1 MRFKQSL
8 LVLAIS
14 GALTACGGS
23 SSDSPNDNTSG
34 GGNNTDDG
42 TATTTTTVVSE
53 GVITGFGS
61 VYVNG
66 QRYRS
71 ENAEIAVGNSPAAD
85 EAQLKVGM
93 VVTVAASASDNG
105 EDPDAQQIR
114 YEEHLQG
121 PVSFIDREAEQI
133 EVLGQTILFDDLTE
147 FDETDIETLS
157 VGDFIE
163 VSGYIND
170 EGNFY
175 ATLVELETEETEIK
189 LKGEI
194 ANLDVDA
201 QTFSLA
207 ELTIDYSAA
216 EYEDMT
222 ADDLADGLFVKVEG
236 DDFDGDTLTLTASSI
251 ENKEDNDIDNDAEE
265 VTIAGIVKD
274 YDSESGVFSV
284 NRYEFTLN
292 DDTEFDDGSL
302 DTLAN
307 GVIVKVEGRFES
319 EQLIAEEIEFKATDA
334 RSKTEG
340 QVTDLNAD
348 NETFVIDN
356 TTFSVTPETQYE
368 DESGLDERSFTFD
381 DIAVNDWLKVISR
394 QDDQGNTI
402 ALKVKRIDQE
412 DREGEV
418 KGRVSD
424 VSAEGMTIA
433 NVAVGFNENTEFEG
447 EDDSISIERFI
458 ELVQSNPAVIVE
470 VEGEY
475 DGDTLI
481 AAEVEVETVGGQ
493 DGDDDGDDNDDDDSS
508 GKAEFEGEIESIEGD
523 SVFVNGN
530 ELRFSQDTEFELND
544 EEVDLQTFYDALEV
558 GVVVEIEGVWVD
570 QSYIKVTEAELE
582 TNDEE

>member
-34 GGNNTDDG
+34 ENNNDD
-42 TATTTTTVVSE
+42 TSTTTTSVVSE

-93 VVTVAASASDNG
+93 VVTVAASASNDG

-194 ANLDVDA
+194 ANLDTDA

-481 AAEVEVETVGGQ
+481 AAKVEVETVGGQ
-493 DGDDDGDDNDDDDSS
+493 DGDDDDDENDDST

-530 ELRFSQDTEFELND
+530 ELRFAEDAEFELND

-558 GVVVEIEGVWVD
+558 GVVIEIEGLWVD

>member
-93 VVTVAASASDNG
+93 VVTVAASASDDG

-170 EGNFY
+170 EGSFY

-194 ANLDVDA
+194 ANLDTDA

-251 ENKEDNDIDNDAEE
+251 ENKEENDIDNDAEE

-284 NRYEFTLN
+284 NRYEFTLS

-394 QDDQGNTI
+394 QDDQGTTI

-493 DGDDDGDDNDDDDSS
+493 DGDDDGNDNDDDDSS

>member
-34 GGNNTDDG
+34 ENNNDD
-42 TATTTTTVVSE
+42 TSTTTTSVVSE

-93 VVTVAASASDNG
+93 VVTVAASASDDG

-194 ANLDVDA
+194 ANLDTDA

-251 ENKEDNDIDNDAEE
+251 ENKEENDIDNDAEE

-356 TTFSVTPETQYE
+356 TTFSVAPETQYE

-394 QDDQGNTI
+394 QDDQGTTI

-424 VSAEGMTIA
+424 VTAEGMTIA

-447 EDDSISIERFI
+447 EDDSISVERFI
-458 ELVQSNPAVIVE
+458 ELVQNNPAVIVE

-493 DGDDDGDDNDDDDSS
+493 DGDDDGDDDDDSS

>member
-23 SSDSPNDNTSG
+23 SSDSPNDSTSG

-93 VVTVAASASDNG
+93 VVTVAASASDDG

-170 EGNFY
+170 EGSFY

-194 ANLDVDA
+194 ANLDTDA

-251 ENKEDNDIDNDAEE
+251 ENKEENDIDSDTEE

-274 YDSESGVFSV
+274 YDSESGAFSV

-394 QDDQGNTI
+394 QDDQGTTI

-447 EDDSISIERFI
+447 EDDNISIERFI

-481 AAEVEVETVGGQ
+481 AAKVEVETVGGQ
-493 DGDDDGDDNDDDDSS
+493 DGDDDDDDNDDST

>member
-23 SSDSPNDNTSG
+23 SSDSSNDNTSG

-93 VVTVAASASDNG
+93 VVTVAASASDDG

-170 EGNFY
+170 EGSFY

-194 ANLDVDA
+194 ANLDTDA

-216 EYEDMT
+216 EYDDMT

-284 NRYEFTLN
+284 NRYQFTLN

-356 TTFSVTPETQYE
+356 TTFSVIPETQYE

-433 NVAVGFNENTEFEG
+433 NVAVAFNENTEFEG

-481 AAEVEVETVGGQ
+481 AAKVEVETVGGQ
-493 DGDDDGDDNDDDDSS
+493 DGDEDDDENDDST

-544 EEVDLQTFYDALEV
+544 EEVDLQTFYEALAV
-558 GVVVEIEGVWVD
+558 GTIIEIEGLWVD

>member
-93 VVTVAASASDNG
+93 VVTVAASASDDG

-170 EGNFY
+170 EGSFY

-194 ANLDVDA
+194 ANLDTDA

-216 EYEDMT
+216 EYDDMT

-251 ENKEDNDIDNDAEE
+251 ENKEENDIDNDAEE

-284 NRYEFTLN
+284 NRYQFTLN
-292 DDTEFDDGSL
+292 EDTEFDDGSL

-394 QDDQGNTI
+394 QDDQGTTI

-447 EDDSISIERFI
+447 EDDNISIERFI

-475 DGDTLI
+475 DGDTLN
-481 AAEVEVETVGGQ
+481 AAKVEVETVGGQ
-493 DGDDDGDDNDDDDSS
+493 DGDDDDDDNDDST

>member
-93 VVTVAASASDNG
+93 VVTVAASASDDG

-170 EGNFY
+170 EGSFY

-194 ANLDVDA
+194 ANLDTDA

-216 EYEDMT
+216 EYDDMT

-251 ENKEDNDIDNDAEE
+251 ENKEENDIDNDAEE

-284 NRYEFTLN
+284 NRYQFTLN
-292 DDTEFDDGSL
+292 EDTEFDDGSL

-394 QDDQGNTI
+394 QDDQGNTT

-447 EDDSISIERFI
+447 EDDNISVERFI

-493 DGDDDGDDNDDDDSS
+493 DGDDDDDDNDDST

-544 EEVDLQTFYDALEV
+544 EDCCRNRRRLGRPKLHQ
-558 GVVVEIEGVWVD
+558 G
-570 QSYIKVTEAELE
+570 
-582 TNDEE
+582 N

>member
-34 GGNNTDDG
+34 ENNNDD
-42 TATTTTTVVSE
+42 TSTTTTSVVSE

-93 VVTVAASASDNG
+93 VVTVAASASNDG

-189 LKGEI
+189 LKGEVV
-194 ANLDVDA
+194 NLDTDA

-251 ENKEDNDIDNDAEE
+251 ENKEENDIDNDAEE

-284 NRYEFTLN
+284 NRYQFALS

-319 EQLIAEEIEFKATDA
+319 EQLIAEEVEFKATDA

-356 TTFSVTPETQYE
+356 TTFSVIPETQYE

-470 VEGEY
+470 VDGEY

-481 AAEVEVETVGGQ
+481 AAKVEVETVGGQ
-493 DGDDDGDDNDDDDSS
+493 DGDDDDDENDDST

-530 ELRFSQDTEFELND
+530 ELRFAEDAEFELND
-544 EEVDLQTFYDALEV
+544 EEVDLQTFFNALEV
-558 GVVVEIEGVWVD
+558 DVVIEVEGVWVD

>member
-93 VVTVAASASDNG
+93 VVTVAASASDDG

-194 ANLDVDA
+194 ANLDTDA

-251 ENKEDNDIDNDAEE
+251 ENKEENDIDNDAEE

-368 DESGLDERSFTFD
+368 DESDLDERSFTFD

-394 QDDQGNTI
+394 QDDQGNTT

-447 EDDSISIERFI
+447 EDDSISVERFI

-493 DGDDDGDDNDDDDSS
+493 DGDDDDDDNDDST

-530 ELRFSQDTEFELND
+530 ELRFSQDTKFELND
-544 EEVDLQTFYDALEV
+544 EEVDLQTFYGALEV
-558 GVVVEIEGVWVD
+558 GVVIEIEGLWVD

>member
-34 GGNNTDDG
+34 ENNNDD
-42 TATTTTTVVSE
+42 TSTTTTSVVSE

-93 VVTVAASASDNG
+93 VVTVAASASNDG

-189 LKGEI
+189 LKGEVV
-194 ANLDVDA
+194 NLDTDA

-251 ENKEDNDIDNDAEE
+251 ENKEENDIDNDAEE

-307 GVIVKVEGRFES
+307 GVIIKVEGRFES

-394 QDDQGNTI
+394 QDDQGTTI

-447 EDDSISIERFI
+447 EDDNISIERFI

-481 AAEVEVETVGGQ
+481 AAKVEVETVGGQ
-493 DGDDDGDDNDDDDSS
+493 DGDDDDDDNDDST

-544 EEVDLQTFYDALEV
+544 EEVDLQTFYEALAV
-558 GVVVEIEGVWVD
+558 GTIIEIEGMWVD
-570 QSYIKVTEAELE
+570 QQYIKVEEAEVE
-582 TNDEE
+582 TEEDE

>member
-1 MRFKQSL
+1 MRFNQSL

-23 SSDSPNDNTSG
+23 SSDSPNDSTSG

-93 VVTVAASASDNG
+93 VVTVAASASDDG

-189 LKGEI
+189 LKGEV
-194 ANLDVDA
+194 ANLDTDA

-216 EYEDMT
+216 EYDDMT

-394 QDDQGNTI
+394 QDDQGTTI

-424 VSAEGMTIA
+424 VTAEGMTIA
-433 NVAVGFNENTEFEG
+433 NVTVGFNENTEFEG
-447 EDDSISIERFI
+447 EDDNISVERFI
-458 ELVQSNPAVIVE
+458 ELVQNNPAVIVE

-493 DGDDDGDDNDDDDSS
+493 DGDDDDDDDNDDSS

-558 GVVVEIEGVWVD
+558 GVVIEIEGLWVD

>member
-34 GGNNTDDG
+34 ENNNDD
-42 TATTTTTVVSE
+42 TSTTTTSVVSE

-194 ANLDVDA
+194 ANLDTDA

-216 EYEDMT
+216 EYDDMT
-222 ADDLADGLFVKVEG
+222 AEDLADGLFVKVEG

-251 ENKEDNDIDNDAEE
+251 ENKEENDIDSDTEE

-284 NRYEFTLN
+284 NRYEFILN

-307 GVIVKVEGRFES
+307 GVIVKVEGRFEN

-381 DIAVNDWLKVISR
+381 DIAVNDWLKVVSR
-394 QDDQGNTI
+394 QGDEGNTI

-412 DREGEV
+412 DREGEI

-433 NVAVGFNENTEFEG
+433 NVAVAFNDNTEFEG
-447 EDDSISIERFI
+447 EDDSISLERFI

-470 VEGEY
+470 VDGEY

-493 DGDDDGDDNDDDDSS
+493 DGDDDDDNNDDST

-530 ELRFSQDTEFELND
+530 ELRFAEDAEFELND
-544 EEVDLQTFYDALEV
+544 EEVDLQTFYEALAV
-558 GVVVEIEGVWVD
+558 GTIIEIEGVWID
-570 QSYIKVTEAELE
+570 QQYIKVEEAEVE
-582 TNDEE
+582 AEEDE

>member
-23 SSDSPNDNTSG
+23 SSDSSNDNTSG

-93 VVTVAASASDNG
+93 VVTVAASASDDG

-194 ANLDVDA
+194 ANLDTDA

-251 ENKEDNDIDNDAEE
+251 ENKEENDIDNDAEE

-319 EQLIAEEIEFKATDA
+319 EQLIADEIEFKATDA

-348 NETFVIDN
+348 NETFIIDN

-368 DESGLDERSFTFD
+368 DESDLDERSFTFD

-433 NVAVGFNENTEFEG
+433 NVAVAFNENTEFEG

-481 AAEVEVETVGGQ
+481 AAKVEVETVGGQ
-493 DGDDDGDDNDDDDSS
+493 DGDDDDDENDDST

-558 GVVVEIEGVWVD
+558 GVVIEIEGLWVD

>member
-23 SSDSPNDNTSG
+23 SSDSPNDNTNG

-93 VVTVAASASDNG
+93 VVTVAASASDDG

-170 EGNFY
+170 EGSFY

-194 ANLDVDA
+194 ANLDTDA

-251 ENKEDNDIDNDAEE
+251 ENKEENDIDNDAEE

-284 NRYEFTLN
+284 NRYEFTLS

-433 NVAVGFNENTEFEG
+433 NVAVAFNENTEFEG

-475 DGDTLI
+475 DSDTLI
-481 AAEVEVETVGGQ
+481 AAKVEVETVGGQ
-493 DGDDDGDDNDDDDSS
+493 DGDDDDDDNDDST

>member
-34 GGNNTDDG
+34 ENNNDD
-42 TATTTTTVVSE
+42 TSTTTTSVVSE

-93 VVTVAASASDNG
+93 VVTVAASASDDG

-201 QTFSLA
+201 QTFSLV

-251 ENKEDNDIDNDAEE
+251 ENKEENDIDSDTEE

-394 QDDQGNTI
+394 QDDQGNTT

-447 EDDSISIERFI
+447 EDDNISVERFI

-493 DGDDDGDDNDDDDSS
+493 DGDDDGDDNDDST

>member
-34 GGNNTDDG
+34 ENNNDD
-42 TATTTTTVVSE
+42 TSITTTSVVSE

-93 VVTVAASASDNG
+93 VVTVAASASDDG

-170 EGNFY
+170 EGSFY

-194 ANLDVDA
+194 ANLDTDA

-284 NRYEFTLN
+284 NRYQFALT

-381 DIAVNDWLKVISR
+381 DIALNDWLKVISR

-424 VSAEGMTIA
+424 VTAEGMTIA
-433 NVAVGFNENTEFEG
+433 NVTVGFNENTEFEG
-447 EDDSISIERFI
+447 EDDNISVERFI

-481 AAEVEVETVGGQ
+481 AAKVEVETVGGQ
-493 DGDDDGDDNDDDDSS
+493 DGDDDDDDST

-558 GVVVEIEGVWVD
+558 GVVIEIEGVWVD

>member
-93 VVTVAASASDNG
+93 VVTVAASASDDG

-170 EGNFY
+170 EGSFY

-194 ANLDVDA
+194 ANLDTDA

-481 AAEVEVETVGGQ
+481 AAKVEVETVGGQ
-493 DGDDDGDDNDDDDSS
+493 DGDDDDDENDDST

-530 ELRFSQDTEFELND
+530 ELRFAEDAEFELND

-558 GVVVEIEGVWVD
+558 GVVIEIEGLWVD

>member
-23 SSDSPNDNTSG
+23 SSDSTNEDTSG

-71 ENAEIAVGNSPAAD
+71 ESAEIAVGDSPAAG

-93 VVTVAASASDNG
+93 VVTVAASASDSG
-105 EDPDAQQIR
+105 EDPEAQQIR

-121 PVSFIDREAEQI
+121 PVSFIDRNAEQI
-133 EVLGQTILFDDLTE
+133 EVLGQTVTFDDLTE
-147 FDETDIETLS
+147 FEDTDINTLA
-157 VGDFIE
+157 VGNVIE

-170 EGNFY
+170 NGNFY
-175 ATLVELETEETEIK
+175 ATLVELETDETEIK

-194 ANLDVDA
+194 ANLDTNA
-201 QTFSLA
+201 QTFTVS
-207 ELTIDYSAA
+207 ELTVDYSST
-216 EYEDMT
+216 EYDDMT

-236 DDFDGDTLTLTASSI
+236 DDFDGDTLTLKASSI

-284 NRYEFTLN
+284 NRYQFTLN
-292 DDTEFDDGSL
+292 EDTEFDDGSL

-394 QDDQGNTI
+394 QDDQGTTI

-447 EDDSISIERFI
+447 EDDNISVERFI

-481 AAEVEVETVGGQ
+481 AAKVEVETVGGQ
-493 DGDDDGDDNDDDDSS
+493 DGDDDDDDNDDST

>member
-23 SSDSPNDNTSG
+23 SSDSTNDNTSG
-34 GGNNTDDG
+34 VSNNDETS
-42 TATTTTTVVSE
+42 TTTTSVVSE

-66 QRYRS
+66 KRYRS

-93 VVTVAASASDNG
+93 VVTVAASASDDG

-356 TTFSVTPETQYE
+356 TTFSVIPETQYE

-447 EDDSISIERFI
+447 EDDSISVERFI

-493 DGDDDGDDNDDDDSS
+493 DDGDDDDGDGDDST

-558 GVVVEIEGVWVD
+558 GVVIEIEGLWVD

>member
-34 GGNNTDDG
+34 ENNNDD
-42 TATTTTTVVSE
+42 TSTTTTSVVSE

-93 VVTVAASASDNG
+93 VVTVAASASNDG

-194 ANLDVDA
+194 ANLDTDA

-251 ENKEDNDIDNDAEE
+251 ENKEENDIDSDTEE

-481 AAEVEVETVGGQ
+481 AAKVEVETVGGQ
-493 DGDDDGDDNDDDDSS
+493 DGDDDDDENDDST

-530 ELRFSQDTEFELND
+530 ELRFAEDAEFELND

-558 GVVVEIEGVWVD
+558 GVVIEIEGLWVD

>member
-93 VVTVAASASDNG
+93 VVTVAASASDDG

-170 EGNFY
+170 EGSFY

-194 ANLDVDA
+194 ANLDTDA

-216 EYEDMT
+216 EYDDMT

-236 DDFDGDTLTLTASSI
+236 DDFDGDTLTLKASSI

-284 NRYEFTLN
+284 NRYQFTLN
-292 DDTEFDDGSL
+292 EDTEFDDGSL

-394 QDDQGNTI
+394 QDDQGTTI

-447 EDDSISIERFI
+447 EDDNISVERFI

-481 AAEVEVETVGGQ
+481 AAKVEVETVGGQ
-493 DGDDDGDDNDDDDSS
+493 DGDDDDDDNDDST

>member
-34 GGNNTDDG
+34 ENNNDD
-42 TATTTTTVVSE
+42 TSTTTTSVVSE

-93 VVTVAASASDNG
+93 VVTVAASASDDG

-194 ANLDVDA
+194 ANLDTDA

-251 ENKEDNDIDNDAEE
+251 ENKEENDIDSDTEE

-394 QDDQGNTI
+394 QDDQGNTT

-493 DGDDDGDDNDDDDSS
+493 DGDDDGDDNDDST

>member
-93 VVTVAASASDNG
+93 VVTVAASASDDG

-170 EGNFY
+170 EGSFY

-194 ANLDVDA
+194 ANLDTDA

-216 EYEDMT
+216 EYDDMT

-251 ENKEDNDIDNDAEE
+251 ENKEENDIDNDAEE

-284 NRYEFTLN
+284 NRYQFTLN
-292 DDTEFDDGSL
+292 EDTEFDDGSL

-394 QDDQGNTI
+394 QDDQGTTI

-447 EDDSISIERFI
+447 EDDNISIERFI

-481 AAEVEVETVGGQ
+481 AAKVEVETVGGQ
-493 DGDDDGDDNDDDDSS
+493 DGDDDDDDNDDST

>member
-93 VVTVAASASDNG
+93 VVTVAASASDDG

-170 EGNFY
+170 EGSFY

-194 ANLDVDA
+194 ANLDTDA

-216 EYEDMT
+216 EYDDMT

-251 ENKEDNDIDNDAEE
+251 ENKEENDIDNDAEE

-284 NRYEFTLN
+284 NRYQFTLN
-292 DDTEFDDGSL
+292 EDTEFDDGSL

-394 QDDQGNTI
+394 QDDQGTTI

-447 EDDSISIERFI
+447 EDDNISVERFI

-481 AAEVEVETVGGQ
+481 AAKVEVETVGGQ
-493 DGDDDGDDNDDDDSS
+493 DGDDDDDDNDDST

>member
-23 SSDSPNDNTSG
+23 SSDSTNDNTSG
-34 GGNNTDDG
+34 VSNNDETS
-42 TATTTTTVVSE
+42 TTTTSVVSE

-93 VVTVAASASDNG
+93 VVTVAASASDDG

-170 EGNFY
+170 EGSFY

-194 ANLDVDA
+194 ANLDTDA

-251 ENKEDNDIDNDAEE
+251 ENKEENDIDNDAEE

-356 TTFSVTPETQYE
+356 TTFSVIPETQYE

-493 DGDDDGDDNDDDDSS
+493 DGDDDGNDNDDDDSS

-558 GVVVEIEGVWVD
+558 GVVIEIEGVWVD

>member
-23 SSDSPNDNTSG
+23 SSDSTNDNTSG
-34 GGNNTDDG
+34 VSNNDETS
-42 TATTTTTVVSE
+42 TTTTSVVSE

-93 VVTVAASASDNG
+93 VVTVAASASDDG

-170 EGNFY
+170 EGSFY

-194 ANLDVDA
+194 ANLDTDA

-292 DDTEFDDGSL
+292 DNTEFDDGSL

-307 GVIVKVEGRFES
+307 GVIVKVEGRFEN
-319 EQLIAEEIEFKATDA
+319 EQLLAEEVEFKATDA

-368 DESGLDERSFTFD
+368 DESDLDERSFTFD

-433 NVAVGFNENTEFEG
+433 NVAVAFNENTEFEG
-447 EDDSISIERFI
+447 EDDNISVERFI

-475 DGDTLI
+475 DGDKLI

-493 DGDDDGDDNDDDDSS
+493 DDGDDDDGDGDDST

-558 GVVVEIEGVWVD
+558 GVVIEIEGLWVD

>member
-93 VVTVAASASDNG
+93 VVTVAASASDDG

-163 VSGYIND
+163 VSGYINA
-170 EGNFY
+170 EGSFY

-194 ANLDVDA
+194 ANLDTDA

-251 ENKEDNDIDNDAEE
+251 ENKEENDIDNDAEE

-307 GVIVKVEGRFES
+307 GVIIKVEGRFES

-394 QDDQGNTI
+394 QDDQGTTI

-424 VSAEGMTIA
+424 VTAEGMTIA

-447 EDDSISIERFI
+447 EDDSISVERFI

-481 AAEVEVETVGGQ
+481 AAKVEVETVGGQ
-493 DGDDDGDDNDDDDSS
+493 DGDDDGDDNDDSS

-558 GVVVEIEGVWVD
+558 GVVIEIEGVWVD

-582 TNDEE
+582 TNDGE

>member
-23 SSDSPNDNTSG
+23 SSDSSNDNTSG

-93 VVTVAASASDNG
+93 VVTVAASASDDG

-194 ANLDVDA
+194 ANLDTDA

-216 EYEDMT
+216 EYDDMT

-251 ENKEDNDIDNDAEE
+251 ENKEENDIDNDAEE

-356 TTFSVTPETQYE
+356 TTFSVIPETQYE

-433 NVAVGFNENTEFEG
+433 NVAVAFNENTEFEG

-481 AAEVEVETVGGQ
+481 AAKVEVETVGGQ
-493 DGDDDGDDNDDDDSS
+493 DGDEDDDENDDST

-530 ELRFSQDTEFELND
+530 ELRFSQDTKFELND
-544 EEVDLQTFYDALEV
+544 EEVDLQTFYGALEV
-558 GVVVEIEGVWVD
+558 GVVIEIEGLWVD

>member
-93 VVTVAASASDNG
+93 VVTVAASASDDG

-170 EGNFY
+170 EGSFY

-194 ANLDVDA
+194 ANLDTDA

-216 EYEDMT
+216 EYDDMT

-251 ENKEDNDIDNDAEE
+251 ENKEENDIDNDAEE

-284 NRYEFTLN
+284 NRYQFTLN
-292 DDTEFDDGSL
+292 EDTEFDDGSL

-394 QDDQGNTI
+394 QDDQGTTI

-470 VEGEY
+470 VDGEY

-481 AAEVEVETVGGQ
+481 AAKVEVETVGGQ
-493 DGDDDGDDNDDDDSS
+493 DGDDDGDDNDDST

-530 ELRFSQDTEFELND
+530 ELRFAEDADFELND
-544 EEVDLQTFYDALEV
+544 EEVDLQTFFNALEV
-558 GVVVEIEGVWVD
+558 GVVIEVEGVWVD

>member
-23 SSDSPNDNTSG
+23 SSDSTNDNTSG
-34 GGNNTDDG
+34 VSNNDETS
-42 TATTTTTVVSE
+42 TTTTTVVSE

-93 VVTVAASASDNG
+93 VVTVAASASDDG

-170 EGNFY
+170 EGSFY

-194 ANLDVDA
+194 ANLDTDA

-251 ENKEDNDIDNDAEE
+251 ENKEENDIDSDTEE

-284 NRYEFTLN
+284 NRYQFTLN

-356 TTFSVTPETQYE
+356 TTFSVIPETQYE

-470 VEGEY
+470 VDGEY

-481 AAEVEVETVGGQ
+481 AAKVEVETVGGQ
-493 DGDDDGDDNDDDDSS
+493 DGDDDDDENDDST

-558 GVVVEIEGVWVD
+558 GVVIEIEGLWVD

>member
-23 SSDSPNDNTSG
+23 SSDSTNDNTSG
-34 GGNNTDDG
+34 VSNNDETS
-42 TATTTTTVVSE
+42 TTTTTVVSE

-93 VVTVAASASDNG
+93 VVTVAASASDDG

-163 VSGYIND
+163 VSGYINA
-170 EGNFY
+170 EGSFY

-194 ANLDVDA
+194 ANLDTDA

-251 ENKEDNDIDNDAEE
+251 ENKEENDIDNDAEE

-307 GVIVKVEGRFES
+307 GVIIKVEGRFES

-394 QDDQGNTI
+394 QDDQGTTI

-424 VSAEGMTIA
+424 VTAEGMTIA

-447 EDDSISIERFI
+447 EDDSISVERFI

-481 AAEVEVETVGGQ
+481 AAKVEVETVGGQ
-493 DGDDDGDDNDDDDSS
+493 DGDDDGDDNDDSS

-558 GVVVEIEGVWVD
+558 GVVIEIEGVWVD

-582 TNDEE
+582 TNDGE

>member
-23 SSDSPNDNTSG
+23 SSDSTNDNTSG
-34 GGNNTDDG
+34 VSNNDETS
-42 TATTTTTVVSE
+42 TTTTSVVSE

-93 VVTVAASASDNG
+93 VVTVAASASDDG

-236 DDFDGDTLTLTASSI
+236 DDFDGDTLTLKASSI

-394 QDDQGNTI
+394 QDDQGTTI

-447 EDDSISIERFI
+447 EDDNISVERFI
-458 ELVQSNPAVIVE
+458 ELVQNNPAVIVE

-493 DGDDDGDDNDDDDSS
+493 DGDDDDDDDNDDSS

-558 GVVVEIEGVWVD
+558 GVVIEIEGLWVD

>member
-93 VVTVAASASDNG
+93 VVTVAASASDDG

-170 EGNFY
+170 EGSFY

-194 ANLDVDA
+194 ANLDTDA

-216 EYEDMT
+216 EYDDMT

-251 ENKEDNDIDNDAEE
+251 ENKEENDIDNDAEE

-284 NRYEFTLN
+284 NRYQFTLN
-292 DDTEFDDGSL
+292 EDTEFDDGSL

-394 QDDQGNTI
+394 QDDQGTTI

-447 EDDSISIERFI
+447 EDDNISIERFI

-481 AAEVEVETVGGQ
+481 AAKVEVETVGGQ
-493 DGDDDGDDNDDDDSS
+493 DGDDDDDDNDDSS

-530 ELRFSQDTEFELND
+530 ELRFAEDAEFELND
-544 EEVDLQTFYDALEV
+544 EEVDLQTFFNALEV

>member
-14 GALTACGGS
+14 AALTACGGS
-23 SSDSPNDNTSG
+23 SSDPTSDNTSG
-34 GGNNTDDG
+34 DNNNDD
-42 TATTTTTVVSE
+42 TSTTTTTVVSE

-93 VVTVAASASDNG
+93 VVTVAASASDDG

-170 EGNFY
+170 EGSFY

-194 ANLDVDA
+194 ANLDTDA

-251 ENKEDNDIDNDAEE
+251 ENKEENDIDNDAEE

-394 QDDQGNTI
+394 QDDQGNTV

-412 DREGEV
+412 DREGEI

-424 VSAEGMTIA
+424 VTAEGITIA
-433 NVAVGFNENTEFEG
+433 NVAVAFNENTEFEG
-447 EDDSISIERFI
+447 EDDDISVERFI

-493 DGDDDGDDNDDDDSS
+493 DGDDDGDDNDDST

-570 QSYIKVTEAELE
+570 QSYIRVTEAELE
-582 TNDEE
+582 TDDDE